1 MGAEPY
7 YYQQQQQQLEA
18 KGWFLRVEYSS
29 IVRSSR
35 HDSSLSS
42 YYSLDVANFRAS
54 VESEI
59 IELCWIANLRGTR
72 SFSRLRRRR
81 LRRTQQAAP
90 AANPDCMQNCLKFNK
105 TGGGLETDG
114 QRLAGSLTDCCPRLA
129 ARAGRCGR
137 RAERGGAL
145 WLAKTAACAAAGW
158 GGERQI

>member
-7 YYQQQQQQLEA
+7 YYQQQQLEA

-114 QRLAGSLTDCCPRLA
+114 QRLAGSLTDCCPPQPA
-129 ARAGRCGR
+129 AAADGLNVAGHLG
-137 RAERGGAL
+137 L
-145 WLAKTAACAAAGW
+145 LKTAACAAAGW
-158 GGERQI
+158 GGGRQI